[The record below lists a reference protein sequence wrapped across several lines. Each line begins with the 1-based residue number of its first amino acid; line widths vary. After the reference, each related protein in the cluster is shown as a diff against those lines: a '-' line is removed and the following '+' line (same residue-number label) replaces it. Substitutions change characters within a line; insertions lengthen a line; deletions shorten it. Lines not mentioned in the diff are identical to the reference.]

1 MGNFS
6 AHMERIGD
14 GGCSMDDIAIFQGET
29 GPLPDGIP
37 SFTVQIFNLCLGGC
51 AMRDIHVSC
60 GWFAS
65 ATLVNPKL
73 FKRLGYDDC
82 IVNSGN
88 PLHAGESL
96 TFHYANSFQYPF
108 SVVNAVHVACPG
120 GPGH

>member
-1 MGNFS
+1 
-6 AHMERIGD
+6 MERIGD